1 VESRISSLLRV
12 YLTGVPGT
20 GKTTVAERLAQLL
33 ALPYFEINTI
43 VLEKGFYLGYDIT
56 RDTVIID
63 EELLAPH
70 LEMLVTEQSR
80 ICLVGGI
87 LSLRVPFDLI
97 IVLHCQVPVL
107 RDRLQAR
114 NYSSAKIE
122 ANIEAEIMNVLY
134 YDALE
139 LLSAKH
145 IIEVSTG
152 YSSVDETC
160 QQIISLGLQHLSRE
174 HV

>member
-1 VESRISSLLRV
+1 M
-12 YLTGVPGT
+12 
-20 GKTTVAERLAQLL
+20 AERLAQLL

-70 LEMLVTEQSR
+70 LEILVTELSR
-80 ICLVGGI
+80 VCLVGGI
-87 LSLRVPFDLI
+87 FSLRVPFDLI

-107 RDRLQAR
+107 RHRLQER

-139 LLSAKH
+139 LLSARH
-145 IIEVSTG
+145 VIEVSTG

-160 QQIISLGLQHLSRE
+160 QQVINLIRQHLSGNLI
-174 HV
+174 